1 MTKRIIPYIVAVL
14 CVLSA
19 AAGCEQAD
27 IYSEVDFNVTLDAG
41 NTYQV
46 GDPVVFNISGDPD
59 NLIFYS
65 GEPGHEYIYRNR
77 YQTSA
82 ETVDSVV
89 LFMQIQHR
97 QGPTKGDNEAL
108 EIYYTDQFNGLAGD
122 DPDADRAMVNTMYT
136 GGMQGWTRIP
146 YDSEGQNNNEYDPVR
161 VKFPDV
167 SVIEENFCLAF
178 FWNPNRNDT
187 QNTFMDTY
195 WVIGNLTVYFPGGVE
210 MTYTLN
216 SIMGQTL
223 MMDTAIDDIAF
234 DNYRGQNAYLV
245 NNGNG
250 SIRLNATQDIVFA
263 GAYYKRPDY
272 DSSLDYN
279 TRSWLFSIPRAFL
292 TIEADQAEVI
302 RNLQTDVD
310 SFEHVYTEPGS
321 YTVTFVGSN
330 TVGFPD
336 PGKNY
341 QESSTQVKEFILN
354 IIPPVLEVPGGSQ
367 SE

>member
-1 MTKRIIPYIVAVL
+1 MRDALTITIFL
-14 CVLSA
+14 LLSA
-19 AAGCEQAD
+19 NSMAETWQESGN
-27 IYSEVDFNVTLDAG
+27 YSIDWYDAG
-41 NTYQV
+41 AKQLT
-46 GDPVVFNISGDPD
+46 I
-59 NLIFYS
+59 
-65 GEPGHEYIYRNR
+65 
-77 YQTSA
+77 TTA
-82 ETVDSVV
+82 E
-89 LFMQIQHR
+89 
-97 QGPTKGDNEAL
+97 E
-108 EIYYTDQFNGLAGD
+108 LAG
-122 DPDADRAMVNTMYT
+122 
-136 GGMQGWTRIP
+136 
-146 YDSEGQNNNEYDPVR
+146 
-161 VKFPDV
+161 
-167 SVIEENFCLAF
+167 L
-178 FWNPNRNDT
+178 
-187 QNTFMDTY
+187 
-195 WVIGNLTVYFPGGVE
+195 
-210 MTYTLN
+210 
-216 SIMGQTL
+216 
-223 MMDTAIDDIAF
+223 
-234 DNYRGQNAYLV
+234 AYLV

-263 GAYYKRPDY
+263 GAYYERPDY